1 MYYSGLS
8 LKYKTTPKRMK
19 TATVIARIDLDT
31 KRKLQDLVRQLGVS
45 ESTLIR
51 ELVQKEVNAVISVQS
66 DLKVIPNGERR
77 VKITI
82 RLPHFIGELAKARA
96 ADKGMPLSR
105 WIGNLIQSHVYLPP
119 VVTREELKVLVESNR
134 QLRSIG
140 TNINQIA
147 RAFNRNELDIRWLS
161 AMGELE
167 ARITENRGVIS
178 QLIQAVNRS
187 WRVKDGAH

>member
-1 MYYSGLS
+1 MYYSGLN
-8 LKYKTTPKRMK
+8 LKYQTTPKMTK
-19 TATVIARIDLDT
+19 TATVIARIDLDS

-45 ESTLIR
+45 ESTLVR
-51 ELVQKEVNAVISVQS
+51 ELVQKEVNAAISVHS

-96 ADKGMPLSR
+96 VAKGMPLSR
-105 WIGNLIQSHVYLPP
+105 WVGNLIQSHVFLPP
-119 VVTREELKVLVESNR
+119 VVTGEELKVLVESNR

-147 RAFNRNELDIRWLS
+147 RAFNRNEMDVRWLS

-167 ARITENRGVIS
+167 ARIAENRGVLR

-187 WRVKDGAH
+187 WRVKDGAD

>member
-1 MYYSGLS
+1 M
-8 LKYKTTPKRMK
+8 TK
-19 TATVIARIDLDT
+19 TASVIARIDLDT
-31 KRKLQDLVRQLGVS
+31 KRKLQALVQQLGVS
-45 ESTLIR
+45 ESSLLR
-51 ELVQKEVNAVISVQS
+51 ELVHKEVNAAISVQS

-82 RLPHFIGELAKARA
+82 RLPHIIGELAKARA
-96 ADKGMPLSR
+96 ASKGMPLSR
-105 WIGNLIQSHVYLPP
+105 WIGNLIQSHVFQPP

-161 AMGELE
+161 AMGQLE
-167 ARITENRGVIS
+167 GRISENRRVLS